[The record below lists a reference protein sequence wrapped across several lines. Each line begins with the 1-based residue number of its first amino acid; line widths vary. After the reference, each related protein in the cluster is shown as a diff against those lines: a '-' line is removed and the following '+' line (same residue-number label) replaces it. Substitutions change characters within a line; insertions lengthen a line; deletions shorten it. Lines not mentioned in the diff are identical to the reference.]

1 MHGYPA
7 RTPAPIPGPG
17 GISIFR
23 PTALV
28 LALVSLLAACDR
40 GEATGPSPG
49 AFTNVPTASDAP
61 VVSAT
66 DGPAAASPTP
76 PAVPASPPPTSGA
89 PTPACVNGW
98 VTPEEGSPERARPIG
113 VIRRTARFPG
123 DPVVVD
129 MRMFVG
135 PESPPS
141 DKGYL
146 TDIRRWYVKLYG
158 PDDLTYQGRFLV
170 EERRFGRGVAA
181 VAPYDTEGFVSPDWI
196 GFQWEAGAPQ
206 ERYPNLPG
214 AWSGIPYDFVDG
226 GEGLTIPGLPDE
238 LRGCLDG
245 T

>member
-1 MHGYPA
+1 M
-7 RTPAPIPGPG
+7 
-17 GISIFR
+17 
-23 PTALV
+23 

-40 GEATGPSPG
+40 GEATDPLPG

-76 PAVPASPPPTSGA
+76 PAVPASPLPTSGA
-89 PTPACVNGW
+89 PTAACVNGW
-98 VTPEEGSPERARPIG
+98 VTPEEGSPERSRPIG
-113 VIRRTARFPG
+113 VIRRTSRFPG

-146 TDIRRWYVKLYG
+146 TDIRRWYVKLYAL
-158 PDDLTYQGRFLV
+158 DDLTYQGRFLV

-196 GFQWEAGAPQ
+196 GFQWEAGAPAK
-206 ERYPNLPG
+206 RYPNLPG
-214 AWSGIPYDFVDG
+214 AWSGIPYDFVNG